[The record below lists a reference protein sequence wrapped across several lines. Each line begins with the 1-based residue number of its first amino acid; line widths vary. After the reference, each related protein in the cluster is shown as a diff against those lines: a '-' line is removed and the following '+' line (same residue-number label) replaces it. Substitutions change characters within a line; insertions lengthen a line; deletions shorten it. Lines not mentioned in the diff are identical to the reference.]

1 MEIQIQTTKED
12 FAAFRLKQ
20 LLKRREMRWKRITA
34 TVVPPALLVGIAL
47 IALSQQQPG
56 KMRTINFW
64 CALLILPIYFGLV
77 WIVMKRKIT
86 EQADEMVQSPLFT
99 PGTST
104 ITVESAGVG
113 IIRGTDVIDFKEWKD
128 IRRVTADDDYA
139 FFHVND
145 NEAVLVPRRCFPK
158 PEMFEIFVKNA
169 VISHWNAENAMA
181 SAASRQAK
189 EPRPRELKPLVIPMP
204 EPPSA

>member
-1 MEIQIQTTKED
+1 MEVQIQTTRDD

-20 LLKRREMRWKRITA
+20 LLKQREMRWKRITA

-77 WIVMKRKIT
+77 WIVMKRKVT

-104 ITVESAGVG
+104 ITVEPAGVS
-113 IIRGTDVIDFKEWKD
+113 IIRGTDLVDFKEWKD

-139 FFHVND
+139 FFHLGED
-145 NEAVLVPRRCFPK
+145 EAILVPRRCFADAGQ
-158 PEMFEIFVKNA
+158 FEIFVKNA
-169 VISHWNAENAMA
+169 VISHWNAENAVA

-189 EPRPRELKPLVIPMP
+189 ERPPEELKPLVIPM
-204 EPPSA
+204 S